1 MKKLIFNKSNLN
13 HLFVAVFFAL
23 LSVGFM
29 SPILSGKSLLQSDTY
44 QMRAVQSEI
53 RKFSIENNNEY
64 TGWTNS
70 MFGGM
75 PTYFVGG
82 DYSEGIFVKLQPY
95 IYYLFTQDG
104 TFIFLYLIG
113 AYLLL
118 ISLGVGVFPAIMGAI
133 GYAFFSYNILI
144 IEAGHL
150 AKVYALAFVP
160 LMLSGLIWG
169 FRDKPWLGA
178 AIFSLGLGLE
188 LNANHFQIT
197 YYSAFIII
205 ILSIFEVVRAIKNKK
220 LGNFILASGLCL
232 TLGLLVIG
240 TNTSRLWT
248 SNDYAKY
255 TMRGG
260 SELSDN
266 GSSTKG
272 LEKDYAFEWSYGKLE
287 SFSFLIPNFSGGGSG
302 ELDKNSE
309 SFKALTSLGV
319 DFEQAQ
325 QFVKSLP
332 TYWGDQQFVSGTTY
346 SGAIL
351 LFLFLLGLF
360 YANERYKLPF
370 LVSGVLC
377 LFISWGGNLGL
388 FNNLLF
394 DYLPYFNKFRAVSM
408 ILTLFQLCVV
418 AIAAMGLHTI
428 ITNKPIWSDFKKPFL
443 VSLGIAGGL
452 CLIFAVV
459 PGIFNFTS
467 TKDAQFKEVLGQSFG
482 NNQTAVNQV
491 YNALL
496 ADRESLMSSDAIR
509 SLVLILITAL
519 VLWLYVKN
527 TLKNTTIVG
536 ALVVILVLFDLWSV
550 DKRYLTKDD
559 FQKKPDAID
568 NLFSPTA
575 ADQQILQDKSLS
587 YRVID
592 VSSSPFTNS
601 LTSVYHKSIGG
612 YSAAKLSRF
621 NDLIEQQISKNN
633 MEVLNML
640 NTKYFIVKGQDGNP
654 TSQLNPAAL
663 GNAWFVSDLKVVS
676 GAKEEM
682 KALDSLNPAKTLV
695 VEKAFLTDLGNI
707 KPASDPTGSITLTS
721 YSPKHLEYNFE
732 SDKDQ
737 IVVFSEVYYKGNVD
751 WVSTI
756 DGKPA
761 KHIRG
766 NYLLRAMA
774 VPAGKHKIE
783 FTFDPVSIKVGQK
796 YDRNTSIAWVVLVFG
811 SLFMHFRKKGKK
823 EETKDN
829 SKN

>member
-1 MKKLIFNKSNLN
+1 MKKLIFNKANLN

-82 DYSEGIFVKLQPY
+82 DYSEGLFVKIQPY

-104 TFIFLYLIG
+104 TFIFLYLLG

-133 GYAFFSYNILI
+133 GFAFFSYNILI

-160 LMLSGLIWG
+160 LMLAGLVWA

-178 AIFSLGLGLE
+178 AVFSLGLGLE

-205 ILSIFEVVRAIKNKK
+205 VISIFEVIRAVKNGKIAK
-220 LGNFILASGLCL
+220 FLLASGLCL
-232 TLGLLVIG
+232 TMGVLVIG

-260 SELSDN
+260 SELSE
-266 GSSTKG
+266 GVASKG

-302 ELDKNSE
+302 ELDKDSE
-309 SFKALTSLGV
+309 SFKELTALGV
-319 DFEQAQ
+319 DFGQAQ

-351 LFLFLLGLF
+351 LFLFLLGLYF
-360 YANERYKLPF
+360 ANERYKLPF

-428 ITNKPIWSDFKKPFL
+428 LSSKPTWENFKKPFL
-443 VSLGIAGGL
+443 ISLGIAGGL
-452 CLIFAVV
+452 CLVFAII

-467 TKDAQFKEVLGQSFG
+467 TKDAQFKEMIGQSFG
-482 NNQTAVNQV
+482 NNQSAVNQV

-509 SLVLILITAL
+509 SLILILITAL

-527 TLKNTTIVG
+527 TLKNASIVG
-536 ALVVILVLFDLWSV
+536 GLLVVLVLFDLWSV

-559 FQKKPDAID
+559 FQKKPDTID
-568 NLFSPTA
+568 NLFSPSS
-575 ADQQILQDKSLS
+575 ADTQILQDKSLS

-601 LTSVYHKSIGG
+601 MTSVYHKSIGG

-621 NDLIEQQISKNN
+621 NDLIEKQISKNN
-633 MEVLNML
+633 MGVLNML
-640 NTKYFIVKGQDGNP
+640 NTKYFIVKGQDGNV
-654 TSQLNPAAL
+654 TSQQNTAAL
-663 GNAWFVSDLKVVS
+663 GNAWFVSDLKVVE
-676 GAKEEM
+676 GAKQEM
-682 KALDSLNPAKTLV
+682 NALDSLNPAKTLV
-695 VEKAFLTDLGNI
+695 VDKTFLSDLGNA
-707 KPASDPTGSITLTS
+707 KPDKEPNGIVTLTK

-732 SDKDQ
+732 SDSDQ
-737 IVVFSEVYYKGNVD
+737 IVVFSEIFYKGNID
-751 WVSTI
+751 WISTI

-766 NYLLRAMA
+766 NYVLRAMA

-811 SLFMHFRKKGKK
+811 SLFMHFRVSLKK
-823 EETKDN
+823 EGTN
-829 SKN
+829 

>member
-82 DYSEGIFVKLQPY
+82 DYSEGLFVKLQPY

-118 ISLGVGVFPAIMGAI
+118 ISLGVGIFPAIMGAI

-220 LGNFILASGLCL
+220 LGNFLLASGLCL

-309 SFKALTSLGV
+309 SFKALTALGV

-428 ITNKPIWSDFKKPFL
+428 IANKPNWGDFKKPFL

-482 NNQTAVNQV
+482 NNQAAVNQV

-509 SLVLILITAL
+509 SLILILLTAL

-527 TLKNTTIVG
+527 TLKNSTIVG

-633 MEVLNML
+633 MGVLNML
-640 NTKYFIVKGQDGNP
+640 NTKYFIVKGQDGAP
-654 TSQLNPAAL
+654 TSQQNPAAL

-695 VEKAFLTDLGNI
+695 VEKEFLTDLGNI

-721 YSPKHLEYNFE
+721 YSPKHLEYNFDSE
-732 SDKDQ
+732 KDQ

-774 VPAGKHKIE
+774 VPAGKHKIA

-811 SLFMHFRKKGKK
+811 SLFMHLRGKSRK

>member
-29 SPILSGKSLLQSDTY
+29 NPILSGKSLLQSDTY

-53 RKFSIENNNEY
+53 RKFSIENNDEY

-82 DYSEGIFVKLQPY
+82 DYSEGLFVKIQPY
-95 IYYLFTQDG
+95 IYYLFSQDG

-160 LMLSGLIWG
+160 LMLSGLVWG

-178 AIFSLGLGLE
+178 SVFSLGLGLE

-197 YYSAFIII
+197 YYSGFIIV
-205 ILSIFEVVRAIKNKK
+205 ILSIFEIYRAIKNKK
-220 LGNFILASGLCL
+220 MANFLLASALFLSMGV
-232 TLGLLVIG
+232 LVIG

-266 GSSTKG
+266 GSSNG

-302 ELDKNSE
+302 ELNKDSE

-428 ITNKPIWSDFKKPFL
+428 VTNKPTWVDFKKPFL
-443 VSLGIAGGL
+443 ISLGIAGGL
-452 CLIFAVV
+452 CLIFAVL

-467 TKDAQFKEVLGQSFG
+467 TKDSQFKEMLGQSFG
-482 NNQTAVNQV
+482 NNQAAVNQV

-496 ADRESLMSSDAIR
+496 SDRESLMSSDAIR
-509 SLVLILITAL
+509 SLILILIAAL
-519 VLWLYVKN
+519 VLWLFVKN
-527 TLKNTTIVG
+527 TLKNTSIVG
-536 ALVVILVLFDLWSV
+536 GLMVVLVLIDLWSV

-559 FQKKPDAID
+559 FQKKPDTID
-568 NLFSPTA
+568 NLFSPSA

-601 LTSVYHKSIGG
+601 LTSVYHKSVGG

-621 NDLIEQQISKNN
+621 NDLIEKQISKNN
-633 MEVLNML
+633 MGVLNML

-654 TSQLNPAAL
+654 TSQENPAAL
-663 GNAWFVSDLKVVS
+663 GNAWFVSELKVVN

-695 VEKAFLTDLGNI
+695 VEKEFLTDLGST
-707 KPASDPTGSITLTS
+707 KPSSDLTGSISLTS

-732 SDKDQ
+732 SAKDQ
-737 IVVFSEVYYKGNVD
+737 VVVFSEVFYKGNED

-766 NYLLRAMA
+766 NYILRAMA
-774 VPAGKHKIE
+774 VPAGKHKIT
-783 FTFDPVSIKVGQK
+783 FTFDPISIKVGQK
-796 YDRNTSIAWVVLVFG
+796 YDRYTSIAWVVLVFG
-811 SLFMHFRKKGKK
+811 CLFMHFRGGTKK
-823 EETKDN
+823 EDIN
-829 SKN
+829 